1 MNSRTASF
9 LSVALVLLGA
19 LGTTALR
26 KPECPPMRNL
36 VASDRDGLVEIPEAE
51 MVLVRSPWELQAA
64 IKEREARQGDLILMA
79 DLETGPGLI
88 FGFGERFQP
97 PGALAAAGDP
107 DLIAA
112 VGQYYGQAF
121 ALAGFDIVTAPV
133 ADLYKGSS
141 AVGWRAMGSTLE
153 TALPRLEI
161 MVKALAKG
169 GALPVIKHYPGHGG
183 ASGDTHHSLAT
194 IELPWEEFQ
203 REDLEVFRRLCQLDE
218 TAGVMLGHLRGS
230 RNHALG
236 WPAEARGLTMTSPY
250 WMNVLRNEW
259 NFNGLLVSDALGM
272 RAAIAVMG
280 GEAFVSSRFIDLD
293 GDLLLGMNHKT
304 GAAQCGV
311 RLYGCYHAKAMAESK
326 SALRITA
333 LKNRLRDQRV
343 RNRQLNREEVLARGK
358 SLAATLAT
366 KSLLAEG
373 NWKRPLVASS
383 MAYYTAFENGLPGS
397 ETDYRATVEKLGYK
411 PLGEYDFK
419 TTDTPF
425 LLVVYGL
432 LSEPALTDAQMQ
444 VLAQRAAEGQ
454 LLGVVVCG
462 WPGLIYDLKSRGIP
476 ALATWGA
483 SDACMK
489 AASAWLEGTEPAQG
503 KWPYADEWKKATTP

>member
-1 MNSRTASF
+1 MNPRIASF
-9 LSVALVLLGA
+9 LSAVLLLLAA

-26 KPECPPMRNL
+26 RPECPPMRNL
-36 VASDRDGLVEIPEAE
+36 VASGRSGLGEIPEAE

-64 IKEREARQGDLILMA
+64 IKEREARQGNLILMA

-107 DLIAA
+107 DLVAA

-141 AVGWRAMGSTLE
+141 AVGWRTMGSTLE

-194 IELPWEEFQ
+194 IEIPWEEFQ

-230 RNHALG
+230 RNPALG
-236 WPAEARGLTMTSPY
+236 WPADAVGLTMTSPF

-280 GEAFVSSRFIDLD
+280 GEAFVASRFIDLD

-311 RLYGCYHAKAMAESK
+311 RLHGCYHAKAMAESK
-326 SALRITA
+326 SALRVTA
-333 LKNRLRDQRV
+333 LKNRLLDQRV

-358 SLAATLAT
+358 RLATTLAN

-373 NWKRPLVASS
+373 NWKRPLVTSS
-383 MAYYTAFENGLPGS
+383 TPFYTAFEKGLPGS
-397 ETDYRATVEKLGYK
+397 EAEYRAVVEKLGK

-419 TTDTPF
+419 TTGTPF

-444 VLAQRAAEGQ
+444 VLAERAAEGQ
-454 LLGVVVCG
+454 LLVVVVCG

-483 SDACMK
+483 SDASMR
-489 AASAWLEGTEPAQG
+489 AAAAWLEGTEAAQG
-503 KWPYADEWKKATTP
+503 RWPYADEWKKAATP